1 MSKNKIAVSVLILI
15 VILSAAIILIRGVVT
30 SDRRI
35 AVIYKNGEIVREI
48 NLDKV
53 TEPIEFTVEGDNGER
68 NTVRAERGRIR
79 ITEAS
84 CPDKICVNQG
94 WIENAVVPIV
104 CLPNKVTIELRGGK
118 NNDIDGIA
126 GVLYED

>member
-104 CLPNKVTIELRGGK
+104 CLPNKVTIELRGGTD
-118 NNDIDGIA
+118 NDVDGIA

>member
-48 NLDKV
+48 NLDSV

-68 NTVRAERGRIR
+68 NTVRAEHGRIR

-94 WIENAVVPIV
+94 V
-104 CLPNKVTIELRGGK
+104 CRTR
-118 NNDIDGIA
+118 
-126 GVLYED
+126 